1 MNASSSSSPSASTV
15 SLANSASTSV
25 AAVGWAGQ
33 AADLRRGALLLW
45 ATVGVVLGA
54 VLGVVIANIVGL
66 VIGAVVLGAVG
77 VLLALTLVGRF
88 VDTALSK
95 AMGSVVAREIE
106 ADDAP
111 RLFNLLQGL
120 CATAGVSAPRV
131 SITGD
136 TSINALVAADP
147 AGESR
152 AELIVTQGFV
162 DSLERIEME
171 GAIAVCLA
179 RLRSGLAEAQTL
191 AAALT
196 TANPWFIPNPA
207 RRRAV
212 AAASSGSAIFD
223 ADVKSV
229 ALTRYPP
236 GLAAAFQRML
246 DSSTH
251 VGGAVAWSGFLWL
264 ADPRGESV
272 GDQCATSIGSRVGSA
287 DGGTTGEERPTL
299 GERLALLREI

>member
-1 MNASSSSSPSASTV
+1 MNASSSSPSGSTV
-15 SLANSASTSV
+15 SLANSASTSA
-25 AAVGWAGQ
+25 AAVGWADQ

-54 VLGVVIANIVGL
+54 VLGFVLVNIVGL
-66 VIGAVVLGAVG
+66 VVGAVVLGAGG

-120 CATAGVSAPRV
+120 CATAGVSVPRV

-152 AELIVTQGFV
+152 AELVVTQGFV
-162 DSLERIEME
+162 DALERIEME
-171 GAIAVCLA
+171 GAVAVCLA
-179 RLRSGLAEAQTL
+179 RLRTGLAEAQTL
-191 AAALT
+191 CAALT
-196 TANPWFIPNPA
+196 ATTPWFIPAPV
-207 RRRAV
+207 RRGAV
-212 AAASSGSAIFD
+212 SSVRTGQVIFD
-223 ADVKSV
+223 ADVKGV
-229 ALTRYPP
+229 AITRYPP
-236 GLAAAFQRML
+236 GLAAAFQRMI
-246 DSSTH
+246 DTSTR
-251 VGGAVAWSGFLWL
+251 VAGTSQHGNFLWL
-264 ADPRGESV
+264 ADPTGESLNDTR
-272 GDQCATSIGSRVGSA
+272 GTDSGSRVEYSGDTSSE
-287 DGGTTGEERPTL
+287 DERPPL
-299 GERLALLREI
+299 AERLALLREI